1 MDFLDKQILAPK
13 SWEKFEDLIQALF
26 AEVWNDPVAKKH
38 GRRGQPQHGVDVYG
52 EPHGAGGPLHGVQ
65 CKGKDIGYGPH
76 VKATIQE
83 FDAELAKAEGFEPPL
98 SHWTFATTAPDDAVL
113 QAHVRNVSRARRA
126 AGKFTV
132 DVAGWGSLHFLL
144 AKHPSVI
151 RQFYPEHLPVEQDD
165 WKLLTDASAQALQ
178 SIEDTL
184 SHGDVSL
191 SLIRAELS
199 REASAAAKANPIVR
213 LTGEG
218 GSGKSGLVRRLTTGF
233 SGPIV
238 AIVDSR
244 TTAKSL
250 KAHLTE
256 LGIGSAP
263 ADLVEAAGG
272 DGALLVIDGADR
284 LLLSHRRGVVVD
296 MLRCIGSSPNK
307 DAWRIATTARHYQG
321 RDLVADAL
329 KDAGFSDVGIQVQ
342 VTMAAEEDAEVIGS
356 AFPAFA
362 RLLSR
367 RDLAQQNRS
376 LFIVRELL
384 RRRLAP
390 ESAPTEMDAAGA
402 WATLDLGDG
411 DWTARRTKAL
421 SQLGRQL
428 IADPWRRPPQA
439 DFDPVGL
446 QLLVEEHS
454 VVLLPNLD
462 AVSLRHDVHEDWL
475 VARALHNVRHRLP
488 GELKS
493 AGEPLWWLRAVRLC
507 GQLLLE
513 AGDIAGWVELLGAL
527 ESAPDIDPAW
537 ARAVLVAPLYSERA
551 EDILPRLEATLLEN
565 DARLLGRLL
574 ETLVVFETRIDAR
587 LLSSP
592 VFEDMDETQRYRIAA
607 HFKIPQLS
615 SWIAF
620 LRWSLPRWERW
631 PASLIPQLSDVAAIW
646 SRALRDTANW
656 MSEEI
661 AGIAARWLKEIED
674 ASQWQR
680 WEDRRVPFNTEL
692 ERHHG
697 WDVAAKT
704 LRDVLVESV
713 QSAPATVEAYLERAA
728 GEPHLHK
735 ARTQLL
741 ETPGR
746 VPALLPR
753 AWVDMCVTQFV
764 PKRPRVRA
772 GPDRLIQPDFFAFYE
787 MHDAGIR
794 NDQGFFP
801 SSPLRGGFAD
811 LFKAD
816 EEQAL
821 RLLHRLE
828 MRASVVY
835 RWFMRC
841 NERRRPL
848 PLTLQM
854 PWGEYRLWGDAA
866 VYRWSRGVLGSH
878 VLGSAYLALDDWLHE
893 QAAAGRPIEELLKLT
908 VQNNGLVAIA
918 SPCIGLIAE
927 HINSGDSIDF
937 AGPFLAE
944 PRLWDYDI
952 RRHIDDRGIA
962 HRIGF
967 WSRDLH
973 FDAAE
978 RIYQRH
984 AARQPLHHSLLLPFR
999 LKASSVAQDRFDER
1013 RARWSAADLAEY
1025 EAELTDAALVA
1036 EREERVARCISDS
1049 DPKQIQ
1055 VEPVEGGL
1063 QVSIAPPKEAEEKIE
1078 AMTLHQRLLE
1088 DASRLANW
1096 VMRSREASEPDS
1108 RFSIEEA
1115 MGFASALAAELHTS
1129 EAPDEFGLIRRMA
1142 GTGIVG
1148 TAAIA
1153 ANFAPPDL
1161 RQRHRDWIEEWLI
1174 AGALMHRA
1182 PEDEQITVNE
1192 AIIPDDPQVLGAWG
1206 LAALASRGLASAEAD
1221 ETVFGLAVQRL
1232 HAVTEAV
1239 VDGLAWDA
1247 RPDFARGVH
1256 VAALDS
1262 CIIDVGHWWRGDDE
1276 RRKAADRTA
1285 RLRRRVVKRAMEGLA
1300 SELVPLR
1307 PPPPFSMQWIRSG
1320 KHFWSV
1326 KRLKLRSKRVLDWG
1340 KAAAVL
1346 KRVDWARLADTPQ
1359 RQAAYAD
1366 YLGALANWTRTY
1378 AEEDTNRYDSQFPY
1392 EWGYALARET
1402 GRLAASCGND
1412 SAWKQLT
1419 VFTERDR
1426 SEDLVSNYLD
1436 AVAHELMVSG
1446 REPDE
1451 RFWSAW
1457 RGAAEWVMERTIPKK
1472 RGRHDDVS
1480 QALRAAGLV
1489 GPYLTPIPP
1498 DWPYLEQVL
1507 PWVDQWVERTVHL
1520 PAAAYSALDVAQRMT
1535 PEQRL
1540 HWFVP
1545 WLERWTRAAG
1555 ADESYW
1561 SYYALGD
1568 KAAALLRPLPGSDAQ
1583 VRHKVR
1589 QYLGVMADA
1598 GSIVAR
1604 ELMPSFATARPS
1616 G

>member
-1 MDFLDKQILAPK
+1 MDFLDKQIAAPR
-13 SWEKFEDLIQALF
+13 SWEKFEDLVHALYM
-26 AEVWNDPVAKKH
+26 AEWKDSAAKKN

-52 EPHGAGGPLHGVQ
+52 EPNGAGGPLHGVQ
-65 CKGKDIGYGPH
+65 CKGKDVGYGPH

-98 SHWTFATTAPDDAVL
+98 SHWTFATTAPDDATL
-113 QAHVRNVSRARRA
+113 QKHSRKVSRARKA
-126 AGKFTV
+126 TGKFTV
-132 DVAGWGSLHFLL
+132 DVVGWGSFHSLL

-165 WKLLTDASAQALQ
+165 RKLLTEASAQALE

-184 SHGDVSL
+184 SHGHVSL
-191 SLIRAELS
+191 SLVRAELW
-199 REASAAAKANPIVR
+199 RETSAAAKANPIVR

-218 GSGKSGLVRRLTTGF
+218 GSGKSGVVRRLATHF
-233 SGPIV
+233 SGPVV

-256 LGIGSAP
+256 LGINSAP

-272 DGALLVIDGADR
+272 EGALLVIDGADR
-284 LLLSHRRGVVVD
+284 LLLSNRRGVVID
-296 MLRCIGSSPNK
+296 MLRLIGSSPNK
-307 DAWRIATTARHYQG
+307 DGWRIATTARHYQG

-329 KDAGFSDVGIQVQ
+329 KDAGFSDVGVQVQ
-342 VTMAAEEDAEVIGS
+342 VAMAGEEDAEVIGS

-376 LFIVRELL
+376 LFIIRELL
-384 RRRLAP
+384 RRRLPP
-390 ESAPTEMDAAGA
+390 ESVPTEIDAAGA
-402 WATLDLGDG
+402 WTALDVGDR
-411 DWTARRTKAL
+411 DRTARRTKAL

-428 IADPWRRPPQA
+428 IADPWRRPLQA
-439 DFDPVGL
+439 DFDPIGL

-488 GELKS
+488 AQLKS
-493 AGEPLWWLRAVRLC
+493 AGEPLWWRRAVRLC

-513 AGDIAGWVELLGAL
+513 AGDISGWVELLGAL

-551 EDILPRLEATLLEN
+551 EDILPRLEPTLLEN
-565 DARLLGRLL
+565 DGRLLARLL
-574 ETLVVFETRIDAR
+574 ETLLVFETRIDAR

-592 VFEDMDETQRYRIAA
+592 VFEGMDETQRYRIAA
-607 HFKIPQLS
+607 HFKIPQLR

-631 PASLIPQLSDVAAIW
+631 PAPLIPRLSDVATIW
-646 SRALRDTANW
+646 SRALRDTTNW

-697 WDVAAKT
+697 WDAAAKT
-704 LRDVLVESV
+704 LREVLVQSV
-713 QSAPATVEAYLERAA
+713 QSAPAIVEAYLDRAA
-728 GEPHLHK
+728 REPHLHK

-753 AWVDMCVTQFV
+753 AWVDMCLTQFV
-764 PKRPRVRA
+764 PRRPRVRA
-772 GPDRLIQPDFFAFYE
+772 GPDRLIQPDFFSFYE

-811 LFKAD
+811 LFKED

-828 MRASVVY
+828 MRASVYY

-848 PLTLQM
+848 PLRLSM
-854 PWGEYRLWGDAA
+854 PWGEYRLWGDVP
-866 VYRWSRGVLGSH
+866 VYKWSRGVLGSH

-908 VQNNGLVAIA
+908 LQNNGLVATA
-918 SPCIGLIAE
+918 SPCIAMIAE
-927 HINSGDSIDF
+927 HINDSDTIDL

-952 RRHIDDRGIA
+952 LRQIDDRGIA

-967 WSRDLH
+967 VSRDLN
-973 FDAAE
+973 FEAAE
-978 RIYQRH
+978 RIYERH
-984 AARQPLHHSLLLPFR
+984 SARQPLHHSLLLPFR
-999 LKASSVAQDRFDER
+999 LKANAAAQDRFDER
-1013 RARWSAADLAEY
+1013 RAAWSASDLAEY
-1025 EAELTDAALVA
+1025 EAELSEPALVA
-1036 EREERVARCISDS
+1036 EHNERIARCLSDS

-1055 VEPVEGGL
+1055 VEAVEEGL

-1078 AMTLHQRLLE
+1078 AMTLHHRLLE
-1088 DASRLANW
+1088 EASRLANW
-1096 VMRSREASEPDS
+1096 VTKSRETGEPDS

-1115 MGFASALAAELHTS
+1115 IGFAAALVAELQTS
-1129 EAPDEFGLIRRMA
+1129 APPDEFGLIRRMA
-1142 GTGIVG
+1142 GTAIVG
-1148 TAAIA
+1148 TAAVA
-1153 ANFAPPDL
+1153 AKFGTPEL
-1161 RQRHRDWIEEWLI
+1161 RQRHRDWIEEWLLL
-1174 AGALMHRA
+1174 GARMRRS
-1182 PEDEQITVNE
+1182 PEDEQMTVDE
-1192 AIIPDDPQVLGAWG
+1192 AIIPHDAQVLGAWG
-1206 LAALASRGLASAEAD
+1206 LAALASRGVAAAEAD

-1232 HAVTEAV
+1232 HAVTEGV
-1239 VDGLAWDA
+1239 IDGLAWDV
-1247 RPDFARGVH
+1247 RPDFARAVH

-1276 RRKAADRTA
+1276 RRKAGDRTV
-1285 RLRRRVVKRAMEGLA
+1285 RLRRRAVKRAIEGRA

-1346 KRVDWARLADTPQ
+1346 KRVDWARLANTSQ
-1359 RQAAYAD
+1359 RQEDYAD
-1366 YLGALANWTRTY
+1366 YLGALADWTRAY
-1378 AEEDTNRYDSQFPY
+1378 SEEDANRYDSQFPY
-1392 EWGYALARET
+1392 EWGHALAREI
-1402 GRLAASCGND
+1402 GRLAASCGSD
-1412 SAWKQLT
+1412 SAWKRLT

-1426 SEDLVSNYLD
+1426 SIDLISNYLD

-1498 DWPYLEQVL
+1498 DWPHLEQVL
-1507 PWVDQWVERTVHL
+1507 PWVDQWVERTAHL
-1520 PAAAYSALDVAQRMT
+1520 PAAAYSALEVAQRMT

-1540 HWFVP
+1540 RWFVP
-1545 WLERWTRAAG
+1545 WLERWTRAGG

-1568 KAAALLRPLPGSDAQ
+1568 KAAALLRPLPQCNAEI
-1583 VRHKVR
+1583 RHKVR

-1598 GSIVAR
+1598 GSIVSR
-1604 ELMPSFATARPS
+1604 ELMPSFAAARPAP
-1616 G
+1616 